1 MKMPKRNQKK
11 GLKSYSKLEITP
23 AMKQKIKKMK
33 KPTKNKMTPMKRKGY

>member
-11 GLKSYSKLEITP
+11 GLKSYPKPKITP

-33 KPTKNKMTPMKRKGY
+33 KPKNKMTPMKRKGY